1 LVPVTTHLAFLR
13 TVNLFNEFSEADL
26 SALDRQLRERRF
38 RKGQIICRAGDTG
51 DDMFLIRSGN
61 ILVSKPVTGRVEQV
75 LARMGPG
82 EFFGEMSLLDQSP
95 RSATVQSEDD
105 CLLLSLDRQN
115 LRQLVEMRPR
125 AAAAFY
131 RAMLGVFIQRLRE
144 SGDQIAEVT
153 RWGLEATGLDFETR

>member
-1 LVPVTTHLAFLR
+1 VPDRTHLAFLR
-13 TVNLFNEFSEADL
+13 TVSLFKEFSGADL
-26 SALDRQLRERRF
+26 GALDRRLRERWF
-38 RKGQIICRAGDTG
+38 RKGQVICRAGDTG
-51 DDMFLIRSGN
+51 DDMFLIRSGSV
-61 ILVSKPVTGRVEQV
+61 LVSKPVTGRVEQV

-95 RSATVQSEDD
+95 RSATVQSEVE

-115 LRQLVEMRPR
+115 LRQLVEMNPR

-131 RAMLGVFIQRLRE
+131 QAMLGVFIQRLRDA
-144 SGDQIAEVT
+144 GDQIAEVT

>member
-1 LVPVTTHLAFLR
+1 VPDPIHLSFLR
-13 TVNLFNEFSEADL
+13 TVNLFKEFSEADL
-26 SALDRQLRERRF
+26 AALDRRLRERRLK
-38 RKGQIICRAGDTG
+38 KGHVLFSAGDTG
-51 DDMFLIRSGN
+51 DDMFLIRSGS
-61 ILVSKPVTGRVEQV
+61 ILISKPVTGRVEQV

-95 RSATVQSEDD
+95 RSATVQGEVDS
-105 CLLLSLDRQN
+105 LLLSLDRHN
-115 LRQLVEMRPR
+115 LRQLVEMSPR

-144 SGDQIAEVT
+144 SGEQIAEVT